1 MGKYTQDPIVKK
13 LAHFCEHV
21 QKQYRAHQQE
31 ANPRD
36 FLETHIQELDARALI
51 HLHGELISADVNT
64 HLGGS
69 WANLS
74 PKGAARLFL
83 KAYLWPYFCE
93 DPLVQTKIRDSGHAG
108 CLPVAKQPSPTGA

>member
-1 MGKYTQDPIVKK
+1 MGKFTQDPIIKK

-31 ANPRD
+31 VNPRD
-36 FLETHIQELDARALI
+36 FLEAHIQELDARALI
-51 HLHGELISADVNT
+51 HLHGELITADVDT

-74 PKGAARLFL
+74 PKRAAELFL

-93 DPLVQTKIRDSGHAG
+93 DELVEAKIRQGGHSGG
-108 CLPVAKQPSPTGA
+108 LPVARPQARTA